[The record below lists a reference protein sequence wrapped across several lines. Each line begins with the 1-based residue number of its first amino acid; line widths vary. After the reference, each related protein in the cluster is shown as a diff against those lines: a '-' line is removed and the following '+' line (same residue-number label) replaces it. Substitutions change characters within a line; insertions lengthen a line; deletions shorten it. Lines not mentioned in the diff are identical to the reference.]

1 MTTTDPYNFGN
12 CIRDRPFNL
21 KRGGLWFF
29 VSFRNFFFPT
39 TQELEY
45 YFFYR
50 AKCEIF
56 FQHLT
61 LSYMTK
67 TLNQIFLFF
76 LHQNQ
81 NIFFSIGNQ
90 NIFLEKNHNPPLQVK
105 WSFPKMFVNLE
116 VYHLFHHFWNKV
128 IHLCKNFVSSLFLFC
143 TLGIVVNIV
152 ADKVSIGS
160 AGDMFQ
166 NRNIEGM
173 CNLFSTIHH
182 NHQEICFR
190 TAILKGCVICSLLY
204 TIISRRYVLEQQ
216 Y

>member
-90 NIFLEKNHNPPLQVK
+90 NIFLEKNHIPPPFKLYCCSKTYLLVI
-105 WSFPKMFVNLE
+105 M
-116 VYHLFHHFWNKV
+116 VYSREQITHTF
-128 IHLCKNFVSSLFLFC
+128 
-143 TLGIVVNIV
+143 NISV
-152 ADKVSIGS
+152 
-160 AGDMFQ
+160 
-166 NRNIEGM
+166 
-173 CNLFSTIHH
+173 
-182 NHQEICFR
+182 
-190 TAILKGCVICSLLY
+190 LKH
-204 TIISRRYVLEQQ
+204 ISC
-216 Y
+216 